1 MQKRD
6 TVYHRKS
13 LTVKRN
19 LACILV
25 PRVLKSCVLCE
36 IGNTKMSAT
45 RQQSIRRRSVG
56 GNVWLAR
63 DAVKNDFPVRD
74 LPYEVLPSEEA
85 VGRAML
91 EEIQQAATAKDGP
104 LVIVILG
111 GRGGQALHRLLG
123 AMAKTSNHDALFS
136 RLHVFTQDA
145 LAPLRMDNGLS
156 FVRDFERLLGDDFF
170 RKVKSFTSIRT
181 DAENLESELLNYIER
196 LESLGGIDLFFLG
209 LGPEAGGAS
218 HLAYIKPGSGATR
231 NDVAGLIPISES
243 ILEHHINKFKAGG
256 TTVTEADEAE
266 CRAAK
271 HILTLGP
278 AAILSARRIVQSI
291 VDADTAPA
299 KVESYRQLLNTKIVD
314 DAQFDQNPGLWLR
327 VHPNV
332 RSLILPNVAPST
344 DGRPRSAAPTEEALD
359 KQQL

>member
-1 MQKRD
+1 MWLSHD
-6 TVYHRKS
+6 AADHEY
-13 LTVKRN
+13 
-19 LACILV
+19 LAKL
-25 PRVLKSCVLCE
+25 PA
-36 IGNTKMSAT
+36 ND
-45 RQQSIRRRSVG
+45 IR
-56 GNVWLAR
+56 
-63 DAVKNDFPVRD
+63 
-74 LPYEVLPSEEA
+74 YEVLQSEEA
-85 VGRAML
+85 VGRAMF
-91 EEIQQAATAKDGP
+91 EEIIDTAAAKNGA

-123 AMAKTSNHDALFS
+123 ATAKTDEHDALLA

-156 FVRDFERLLGDDFF
+156 FVRDFERLLGEDFL

-181 DAENLESELLNYIER
+181 DAADLESELAGYVAR

-218 HLAYIKPGSGATR
+218 HLAYIKPGSGAR
-231 NDVAGLIPISES
+231 YNDVAGLIPISES

-256 TTVTEADEAE
+256 SVVTEADEAE

-271 HILTLGP
+271 QILTLGP
-278 AAILSARRIVQSI
+278 AAILGARRIVQSI

-299 KVESYRQLLNTKIVD
+299 KVESYRHLLTTKIAD
-314 DAQFDQNPGLWLR
+314 DGETRQTQFDQNPGLWLR

-332 RSLILPNVAPST
+332 RSLILPNVLAS
-344 DGRPRSAAPTEEALD
+344 
-359 KQQL
+359 